1 MPDKTFCIT
10 SLVRLVAATLLLS
23 LATPSAMAREA
34 RDYRNDRPEY
44 PGTNL
49 IRRIFG
55 ENRLYFRAG
64 ATYLYPDLNTRSIE
78 LKNLSNIAEVAV
90 EPGPQNGEAFSDP
103 LLLFPSAI
111 IGYVL
116 PWGDGGW
123 SVETLAALPP
133 TLSLKIKGEIA
144 DVPLAEEAQ
153 GIPTGVPPLGS
164 SVAETKA
171 LPPIVTLVKRFRMH
185 SDFRPYAGLGLTY
198 LYTYDSKVTNPILTE
213 FGRPDLDIENKFGWV
228 AQIGFDYKIYRYWW
242 ANLDVKYVSVPKVR
256 ATMENTFIRAP
267 GLPQFQFVEVG
278 DAEFVADLNN
288 IAVHVGLGFTF

>member
-1 MPDKTFCIT
+1 MNKNRMMI
-10 SLVRLVAATLLLS
+10 VRLIGAALAASLLG
-23 LATPSAMAREA
+23 TPSAAQAE
-34 RDYRNDRPEY
+34 RDFRNQRPEY

-49 IRRIFG
+49 VRRIFG
-55 ENRLYFRAG
+55 EDRIYFRAG

-78 LKNLSNIAEVAV
+78 LKNLSNIAEVAI
-90 EPGPQNGEAFSDP
+90 EPGPQEGAAFSDP
-103 LLLFPSAI
+103 LLLPGAI
-111 IGYVL
+111 IGYKL

-123 SVETLAALPP
+123 SIETLAALPP
-133 TLSLKIKGEIA
+133 TLTLKIKGEIA

-164 SVAETKA
+164 RVAETKA

-228 AQIGFDYKIYRYWW
+228 AQVGLDYKIYKYWW
-242 ANLDVKYVSVPKVR
+242 ANIDVKYVSVPKVT
-256 ATMENTFIRAP
+256 ATMEGTFIRAP

-288 IAVHVGLGFTF
+288 IAVHVGVGFTF

>member
-1 MPDKTFCIT
+1 MPVKTFCVT
-10 SLVRLVAATLLLS
+10 SLVRLLAATLLLS
-23 LATPSAMAREA
+23 LAAPAAIAREV

-123 SVETLAALPP
+123 SVETLAALP
-133 TLSLKIKGEIA
+133 
-144 DVPLAEEAQ
+144 
-153 GIPTGVPPLGS
+153 
-164 SVAETKA
+164 
-171 LPPIVTLVKRFRMH
+171 LP
-185 SDFRPYAGLGLTY
+185 
-198 LYTYDSKVTNPILTE
+198 
-213 FGRPDLDIENKFGWV
+213 
-228 AQIGFDYKIYRYWW
+228 
-242 ANLDVKYVSVPKVR
+242 
-256 ATMENTFIRAP
+256 
-267 GLPQFQFVEVG
+267 
-278 DAEFVADLNN
+278 
-288 IAVHVGLGFTF
+288 